1 MGRLYLLPE
10 VPSAGHHSRAMK
22 SSPEDNPLHRATET
36 LPAPVVAAASPHKYL
51 VILILILTGFWGV
64 LAARPD
70 WLSYLGIQHFGV
82 WFIDTHAILASN
94 DALAQGLDVYAANP
108 LDYFGRPHVYSPWWL
123 CLGKLGFTR
132 ADTFWLGGALG
143 LAFLAVAVD
152 WLRPRTRGEMF
163 WALATLGSPCI
174 VMAVERANNDLVI
187 FLLLAPVVPCLL
199 AAQRGWQ
206 LGAVLLIAVAAGL
219 KFYPA
224 AAALLLLAPAG
235 TTREVRWRL
244 AAGALALALVAAS
257 IATGYLRVRH
267 LLPPVDGPMNFG
279 AIHALGRLGLDG
291 VLPGLV
297 AAALITAAW
306 WRADVFRGW
315 TVPAAERSLWLHGV
329 LGAVVLGGCF
339 FTSTNFA
346 YRWVFAL
353 WLVPWLWW
361 SAHAAGAPRAVRRLA
376 WTTAGLLAAALWI
389 DPLTLGLL
397 TRWLAPLPGP
407 VVARTANLVYVLE
420 QPLIWALFAC
430 LLAPVT
436 EFLRTGWRRAA
447 GLPDRP
453 ATGSALPAR

>member
-1 MGRLYLLPE
+1 
-10 VPSAGHHSRAMK
+10 MK
-22 SSPEDNPLHRATET
+22 SSPEKNPLHRATEPE
-36 LPAPVVAAASPHKYL
+36 PAPDIAVASSHKYL
-51 VILILILTGFWGV
+51 AVLVVMLVGFWGV
-64 LAARPD
+64 MAARPD
-70 WLSYLGIQHFGV
+70 WLSYLGIRHFGV
-82 WFIDTHAILASN
+82 WFIDTYAILASN
-94 DALAQGLDVYAANP
+94 DARAQGLDVYAANP

-123 CLGKLGFTR
+123 FLGKLGFTR
-132 ADTFWLGGALG
+132 TDSFWLGCSLG

-152 WLRPRTRGEMF
+152 WLRPRSWGGLL
-163 WALATLGSPCI
+163 WSLVALGSPCI
-174 VMAVERANNDLVI
+174 LMAVERANNDLVI

-199 AAQRGWQ
+199 AEHRGWQ
-206 LGAVLLIAVAAGL
+206 VGAILLIAVAAGL

-235 TTREVRWRL
+235 SARSVRWRV
-244 AAGALALALVAAS
+244 AGGLLALALVAAS
-257 IATGYLRVRH
+257 IASGYLRVRH

-291 VLPGLV
+291 VMPGFV
-297 AAALITAAW
+297 AAIVIMGTW
-306 WRADVFRGW
+306 WRADIFRGW
-315 TVPAAERSLWLHGV
+315 TVPAAARSVWLHAV

-361 SAHAAGAPRAVRRLA
+361 SAHAAEVPHAVRRLA
-376 WTTAGLLAAALWI
+376 WITAGLLAAALWI

-397 TRWLAPLPGP
+397 TQWLAPLPGP

-420 QPLIWALFAC
+420 QPFIWALFVC

-436 EFLRTGWRRAA
+436 EFLRTHWRPVA

-453 ATGSALPAR
+453 ATGSARPSG